1 MSKETTVSRATPPM
15 PGDTSLAGPGCEHT
29 GPAEQAERR
38 AEAHQGRVRNAP
50 TNCRGTGTAR
60 RPDLG
65 GLVERGTATAWKRD
79 SRSGMSIDL

>member
-15 PGDTSLAGPGCEHT
+15 PGATSLAGPGCENT

-50 TNCRGTGTAR
+50 TNCMNNGDDKKAR
-60 RPDLG
+60 
-65 GLVERGTATAWKRD
+65 
-79 SRSGMSIDL
+79 I